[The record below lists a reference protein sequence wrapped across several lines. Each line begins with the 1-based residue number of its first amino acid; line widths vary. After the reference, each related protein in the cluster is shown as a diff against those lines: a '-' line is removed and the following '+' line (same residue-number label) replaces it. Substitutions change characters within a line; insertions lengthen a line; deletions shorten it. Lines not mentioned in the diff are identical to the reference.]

1 MSPATFQ
8 APWHR
13 QVMPSLLL
21 LLASCKPFP
30 CAEGELLL
38 NDGSCSGSQ
47 DSGDTADTTLPID
60 WVLLEGDCSAV
71 ELSADPIVERS
82 NIFLYQEQPG
92 VSPFAEIVDLD
103 KRGDLLLGVGQGGL
117 LPYDVSDPDNPEFL
131 GFYPEQMG
139 RYYKVEFVS
148 ETRIVVSHRDRG
160 VELVSM
166 DDPSAP
172 RTLSILDGKG
182 CEGLLVH
189 EGLVYVTQRGQG
201 IVVLDPSSDPLSA
214 VTEVG
219 GLPSPWARS
228 KPMDGVAYVADA
240 ALGLVPV
247 DLSTPSSPKLGEPV
261 PVSDGGALHV
271 VAADGFVYMSLGSA
285 GVGIFETSDP
295 MAPTLVAQVP
305 TGGSATMAWAD
316 DGLLW
321 VGDNKGVAVFDVS
334 DPTEPLNQARELT
347 EQFALAMYSEGDR
360 GYVGDWNY
368 MRILDLDRS
377 VQAPHLEMPGDSFI
391 LPEDGGDK
399 LLSIRNMGNAPL
411 VLRGAASAVEGL
423 QVYASSEVLESGEEG
438 WIKLSYAGGAGMEGS
453 VCVSSNDPDEATI
466 DFAVEAGVD
475 DPFIGQP
482 APDFVLQDLD
492 GKSYKLSDQLGH
504 PVVLAYFATW

>member
-1 MSPATFQ
+1 
-8 APWHR
+8 
-13 QVMPSLLL
+13 MPSLLL

-38 NDGSCSGSQ
+38 NDGSCSGAQ
-47 DSGDTADTTLPID
+47 DSGDTADTADTTVPID
-60 WVLLEGDCSAV
+60 WVLLEGDCSVGA
-71 ELSADPIVERS
+71 LPADPIVERS
-82 NIFLYQEQPG
+82 NIFLNQEQPG

-117 LPYDVSDPDNPEFL
+117 LPYDVSDPANPEFL

-148 ETRIVVSHRDRG
+148 ETRIMVSHRDRG

-182 CEGLLVH
+182 FEGLLVH

-201 IVVLDPSSDPLSA
+201 IVVLDPSSDTLSE
-214 VTEVG
+214 VTQVG
-219 GLPSPWARS
+219 GLTSPWELS
-228 KPMDGVAYVADA
+228 KPMNGVAYVADA

-247 DLSTPSSPKLGEPV
+247 DLSTPASPKVGTPV
-261 PVSDGGALHV
+261 AVSSGSPLHV
-271 VAADGFVYMSLGSA
+271 AAADGHVYLSLGSA
-285 GVGIFETSDP
+285 GVAIYETSDP

-316 DGLLW
+316 DGWLW
-321 VGDNKGVAVFDVS
+321 VGDNEGVVVYDVS
-334 DPTEPLNQARELT
+334 DPAQPLHQARELT
-347 EQFALAMYSEGDR
+347 DQFALAMFSEGTR

-368 MRILDLDRS
+368 MRILDLDPDA
-377 VQAPHLEMPGDSFI
+377 QAPHLEMPGDSFI
-391 LPEDGGDK
+391 LDENGGDK
-399 LLSIRNMGNAPL
+399 VLSIRNYGNAPL
-411 VLRGAASAVEGL
+411 ELRSAASAVAGL
-423 QVYASSEVLESGEEG
+423 EIYASAEVLESGEEG
-438 WIKLSYAGGAGMEGS
+438 WIKLSYAGGADMEGS
-453 VCVSSNDPDEATI
+453 VCLGSNDPDQPQI
-466 DFAVEAGVD
+466 DFAIEAGID
-475 DPFIGQP
+475 DPVLGQD

-492 GKSYKLSDQLGH
+492 GNSYRLSDQLGH